1 MTELPLHAKI
11 AIQEDSYMKNFFK
24 YFGGSIIFAFVC
36 LGLSVWVGFSFGG
49 TLEAAM
55 AAMFTTLMLAILET
69 SLSFDNAVVNAK
81 ILVNMNPFW
90 RRMFLTIGIIIAVFG
105 VRLILPFVIVWLVGG
120 QSFPATVAMT
130 WTNPAEFQRILV
142 NQHVLV
148 AGFGGAFLWM
158 VFTKFFFDQ
167 EKEVHWIALVEK
179 RLSAVGRMDA
189 LWVAV
194 TMVIS
199 LVFYFLMPEHG
210 RTEFLMASMMG
221 VITYILIDGLS
232 GLLAEG
238 EAKAVKGAATGGIG
252 MFMYLEILDASF
264 SFDGVIGGFAITDNI
279 FILTLGLGIGA
290 MFVRSI
296 TIKMVDSGTLDN
308 YIYLEH
314 GAFWAIGA
322 LSAIMYLSVIGVEV
336 PEVVSGLIGVVF
348 IGLSFLSSILHRKKK
363 AAT

>member
-1 MTELPLHAKI
+1 
-11 AIQEDSYMKNFFK
+11 MKSFIK
-24 YFGGSIIFAFVC
+24 YFGGSVIFAIVC

-49 TLEAAM
+49 TIDAAM

-81 ILVNMNPFW
+81 ILVSMNPFW
-90 RRMFLTIGIIIAVFG
+90 RRMFLTVGIIIAVFG
-105 VRLILPFVIVWLVGG
+105 IRLVLPFIIVWVVGG
-120 QSFPATVAMT
+120 QSFLATVQMT
-130 WTNPAEFQRILV
+130 WKAPLEFQRILV
-142 NQHVLV
+142 EQHVLV

-167 EKEVHWIALVEK
+167 EKDVHWIAFIEK
-179 RLSAVGRMDA
+179 RLSRVGRMDA

-194 TMVIS
+194 TMIIS
-199 LVFYFLMPEHG
+199 FIFYAFMPEHG
-210 RTEFLMASMMG
+210 RTQFLMASMLG
-221 VITYILIDGLS
+221 IITYILIDGLS
-232 GLLAEG
+232 GLLAES
-238 EAKAVKGAATGGIG
+238 EAKAVKGVATGGIG

-296 TIKMVDSGTLDN
+296 TIKMVDAGTLES

-322 LSAIMYLSVIGVEV
+322 LSLIMYLSVIGIDV

-348 IGLSFLSSILHRKKK
+348 IGLSFISSIRHRKKQPK
-363 AAT
+363 TDAD